1 MCTVSFLPSRRGFVL
16 AMNRDERKSR
26 VQGLPPRM
34 GLAGSR
40 RCLYPAEPDGGSW
53 VGINDRGLTLALI
66 NWYEKP
72 QRDRTL
78 SVSRGVVI
86 PRLLRADDIEMAGAL
101 LKELPL
107 ARINPFRLIA
117 VWLPQAAIR
126 EWRWDGKALKALRPG
141 WRRRH
146 WFSSGLDEALA
157 NRKRMMVVRAEAR
170 SASAETPEWLRRL
183 HRSHAPARSAY
194 SICMHRDEAETV
206 SYTEIAATS
215 RQAKMTYAPGAP
227 CAGKPKR
234 QRRLPLR
241 PSPAQPR

>member
-26 VQGLPPRM
+26 VEGLPPR
-34 GLAGSR
+34 LWRAGAR
-40 RCLYPAEPDGGSW
+40 RCLYPSEPDGGSW
-53 VGINDRGLTLALI
+53 IGVNDRGLALALI

-78 SVSRGVVI
+78 MTSRGLVI
-86 PRLLRADDIEMAGAL
+86 PHLLQAEDVETAGAL

-117 VWLPQAAIR
+117 ISLSHATIR
-126 EWRWDGKALKALRPG
+126 EWRWDGKTLTLLRPD

-146 WFSSGLDEALA
+146 WFSSGFDEALA
-157 NRKRMMVVRAEAR
+157 NRKRKTVVRAKVR
-170 SASAETPEWLRRL
+170 TASAETPDWLRRL

-194 SICMHRDEAETV
+194 SICMHRDLAETV

-215 RQAKMTYAPGAP
+215 RLAKMTYAPGAP
-227 CAGKPKR
+227 CAAKPKR
-234 QRRLPLR
+234 RSRLPLR
-241 PSPAQPR
+241 PAQPR